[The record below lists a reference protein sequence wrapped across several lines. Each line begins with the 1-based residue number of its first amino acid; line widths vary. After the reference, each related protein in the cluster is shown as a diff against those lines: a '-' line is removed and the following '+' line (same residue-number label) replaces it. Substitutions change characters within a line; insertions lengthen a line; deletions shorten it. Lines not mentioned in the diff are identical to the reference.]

1 MATGLST
8 GHNFEALARFFLKHC
23 ENFNSTG
30 LNEIVQILAQ
40 DSTNNCI
47 DYLERNGEVV
57 AAVRYGISQSG
68 RIADIYDLAI
78 NKEENGKKIIRYFVY
93 RGWSRFPSLHYIS
106 FERGFKKNNKNRLI
120 EIHKFLK
127 HSRRR

>member
-1 MATGLST
+1 MVQTVST
-8 GHNFEALARFFLKHC
+8 GHNFEALAKFFLKHC
-23 ENFNSTG
+23 NNFQDTG
-30 LNEIVQILAQ
+30 LNEIVQILVQ

-47 DYLERNGEVV
+47 DYLERKGEVV

-78 NKEENGKKIIRYFVY
+78 NKKEDGIKIIRYFVH

-106 FERGFKKNNKNRLI
+106 FKRGFKDNRKRLI
-120 EIHKFLK
+120 EIHKFL
-127 HSRRR
+127 RRK